1 MNTSTHATPVTA
13 VRDAIAAGATSR
25 PDIAR
30 RTGLTVSTVDATID
44 FLERSGRL
52 RRERLASSCPGG
64 SCACC
69 SLAHP
74 DAHGEPCCD
83 LHKGP
88 ERGPIALVLS
98 PTRHG
103 DVSR

>member
-1 MNTSTHATPVTA
+1 MTTSTHKMPVSA

-25 PDIAR
+25 SDITH
-30 RTGLTVSTVDATID
+30 RTGLTVSTVDAAID

-52 RRERLASSCPGG
+52 RRERLTSSCPSGG
-64 SCACC
+64 CNCC

-74 DAHGEPCCD
+74 DAHGDACCD
-83 LHKGP
+83 LHSGP
-88 ERGPIALVLS
+88 ERGPVALVLS

-103 DVSR
+103 EAA